1 MLQVVQENN
10 MLKMKYYEL
19 MAVYNKEKNEN
30 ERMNHKNKGEIE
42 HLNKINAFMK
52 HKNMELN
59 KIIVDKNK
67 QMLSILNKQSS
78 YRPSL

>member
-30 ERMNHKNKGEIE
+30 ERTIHKNKGEIE

-78 YRPSL
+78 YTSSL

>member
-1 MLQVVQENN
+1 MIQIVQENN

-19 MAVYNKEKNEN
+19 MAMYNKEKNEN
-30 ERMNHKNKGEIE
+30 ERINNRNKGEIE

-52 HKNMELN
+52 NKNMELN

-67 QMLSILNKQSS
+67 QMLAILNKQSS
-78 YRPSL
+78 YTPSL

>member
-19 MAVYNKEKNEN
+19 MAIYNKEKNEN
-30 ERMNHKNKGEIE
+30 EIMNHKNKGEIE

-52 HKNMELN
+52 HKNIELN